1 MTLAPGV
8 RLGAYEIIRHLG
20 TGGMGAVYAARD
32 TELERKVA
40 LKLLPDEAA
49 DRPER
54 LERFR
59 REAKALAALSHP
71 NIVTVHSIEE
81 ANGRRFLAMELVEGA
96 SLDKM
101 LPPRGLPLPKI
112 FDVAIQIADA
122 LAAAHDKGIIHRD
135 LKPANVMV
143 THDGQV
149 KLLDFGLARL
159 VTTSEADTLE
169 QLTNQGVVM
178 GTAPYMSPEQLQGLE
193 VDQRTDIFSFG
204 VVLYEMVSGTRPFQG
219 NSGAALAS
227 SILRDSPSAVTDVR
241 ADLPQRL
248 GQITH
253 QCLEKEPDRRFQT
266 AKDVR
271 NQLDSLRR
279 EVVSTDARPE
289 SRTPAVA
296 TPSISVRR
304 ITSVAPALAGC

>member
-96 SLDKM
+96 SLDK
-101 LPPRGLPLPKI
+101 
-112 FDVAIQIADA
+112 
-122 LAAAHDKGIIHRD
+122 
-135 LKPANVMV
+135 
-143 THDGQV
+143 
-149 KLLDFGLARL
+149 
-159 VTTSEADTLE
+159 
-169 QLTNQGVVM
+169 GVVM

-227 SILRDSPSAVTDVR
+227 SILDVAIQIADALAAAHDKGIIHRDLKPANVMVTHD
-241 ADLPQRL
+241 
-248 GQITH
+248 GQ
-253 QCLEKEPDRRFQT
+253 
-266 AKDVR
+266 
-271 NQLDSLRR
+271 
-279 EVVSTDARPE
+279 
-289 SRTPAVA
+289 
-296 TPSISVRR
+296 
-304 ITSVAPALAGC
+304 VAPADSLAVRKLLDFGLARLVTTSEADTLEQLTNQGVVMGTAPYMSPEQLQGLEVDQRRATRRQSSRRRSRPLSKSRPRTRPPTRKA